1 MTIAPLSSSDWNS
14 VRSIYL
20 EGIATGNATLET
32 DAPSWEKWDT
42 EHIASCRLI
51 AKHGDNILGWAA
63 LSPVSG
69 RCVYGGVAEVSIYI
83 AESVRGKGI
92 GKQLFEQ
99 LIEESEKNELWT
111 LQSGILQ
118 ENIASIKLHE
128 KCGFRI
134 VGVRERI
141 GQRDGI
147 WRNVVLME
155 RRSHKVGT

>member
-1 MTIAPLSSSDWNS
+1 MVITALSSSDWNS
-14 VRSIYL
+14 VSSIYL
-20 EGIATGNATLET
+20 EGISTGNATLET
-32 DAPSWEKWDT
+32 DAPNWEKWDS
-42 EHIASCRLI
+42 EHLASCRLI
-51 AKHGDNILGWAA
+51 AKDDDTVLGWAA

-83 AESVRGKGI
+83 AEPARGKGV
-92 GKQLFEQ
+92 GRQLFER

-118 ENIASIKLHE
+118 ENITSIKLHE

-134 VGVRERI
+134 IGVRERI

-155 RRSHKVGT
+155 RRSHKVGV

>member
-1 MTIAPLSSSDWNS
+1 MTIAPLSSSDWSS

-32 DAPSWEKWDT
+32 DAPSWEKWDS
-42 EHIASCRLI
+42 EHLTSCRLI
-51 AKHGDNILGWAA
+51 AKEGDTILGWAA

-83 AESVRGKGI
+83 AESARGKGV

-118 ENIASIKLHE
+118 ENITSIKLHE

-155 RRSHKVGT
+155 RRSHKVGV

>member
-1 MTIAPLSSSDWNS
+1 MQISAITTNDYPAISE
-14 VRSIYL
+14 IYVD
-20 EGIATGNATLET
+20 GISTGNATLET
-32 DAPSWEKWDT
+32 DAPSWEKWDS
-42 EHIASCRLI
+42 EHLASCRLI
-51 AKHGDNILGWAA
+51 AKEDDVILGWAA

-83 AESVRGKGI
+83 AESARGKGV
-92 GKQLFEQ
+92 GKQLFER

-118 ENIASIKLHE
+118 ENTASIKLHE

-141 GQRDGI
+141 GQRNGI

-155 RRSHKVGT
+155 RRSSKVGI

>member
-1 MTIAPLSSSDWNS
+1 M
-14 VRSIYL
+14 
-20 EGIATGNATLET
+20 
-32 DAPSWEKWDT
+32 
-42 EHIASCRLI
+42 
-51 AKHGDNILGWAA
+51 
-63 LSPVSG
+63 
-69 RCVYGGVAEVSIYI
+69 YGGVAEVSIYI
-83 AESVRGKGI
+83 AESARGKGV

-118 ENIASIKLHE
+118 ENITSIKLHE

-155 RRSHKVGT
+155 RRSHKVGV